1 MTVPTGPTPD
11 KIMQLITGDWATAIL
26 GSAAKHGIFNAREGG
41 GEERINLLS
50 VTSPRFAEK
59 FFQPLTAER

>member
-1 MTVPTGPTPD
+1 
-11 KIMQLITGDWATAIL
+11 MQLITVDWATAIL

-59 FFQPLTAER
+59 FFQPLTAAR